1 MFDIIRLIVRH
12 LYHYVLYYCHLSFF
26 MLSYQKFHMKYK
38 WGPKLYK
45 FIHSLALTLALVSI
59 LLIPLSAEATSTDT
73 TTLSGTVG
81 TSITVTSPTTIEMPS
96 LVAGT
101 TVTSATQSVRIDTNT
116 TGWSL
121 EVADTSTDE
130 HDGKLSKDDGTDL
143 STELEIRGGDLSE
156 YRPLSS
162 SQSLKSSGVSGTTSI
177 DNIYFRQSV
186 PINAVTGTYKIT
198 LIFTATPGH

>member
-1 MFDIIRLIVRH
+1 
-12 LYHYVLYYCHLSFF
+12 
-26 MLSYQKFHMKYK
+26 MLSYQKFHTKK
-38 WGPKLYK
+38 KRGPKLNK

-81 TSITVTSPTTIEMPS
+81 TLLTVDSLATIEMPP

-101 TVTSATQSVRIDTNT
+101 IVISTTQLVKIETNT

-143 STELEIRGGDLSE
+143 GNELEIRGGDLSE
-156 YRPLSS
+156 YRSLSS
-162 SQSLKSSGVSGTTSI
+162 SQSLKSSGVSGTTNI
-177 DNIYFRQSV
+177 DNIYFRQIV

-198 LIFTATPGH
+198 LTFTATPGH